1 MKIILDMDPGI
12 DDAVALL
19 IALNNPK
26 LDVLAVTAANGNV
39 DVDRSTYNALRIME
53 AAGKKVIVAR
63 GASKPLFKR
72 PIHAAHVHGRDGLG
86 NSNLPRPKIKPNT
99 LHAVKLIESL
109 VKTHKKK
116 EITVIAT
123 APLTNIAML
132 LEKESSIAN
141 RLDNIVVMGGV
152 YGVARGARGN
162 VTPHAEFNFYCDPEA
177 AAIVLNSGASVIA
190 AGLDVTMNPKCA
202 VGKGMLKKISMLGGR
217 TAEVASKILAYPL
230 FRYDVFHLHDV
241 FAVASLLKPS
251 MFRMVDCMV
260 SVDKFGK
267 FRGRCVTTLKKD
279 HVKVCS
285 SVDNK
290 KFVKFVLHGLKQHG
304 S

>member
-1 MKIILDMDPGI
+1 VKIILDMDPGI

-39 DVDRSTYNALRIME
+39 DVDRSTYNALRIIE
-53 AAGKKVIVAR
+53 AAGKKTIVAR

-86 NSNLPRPKIKPNT
+86 NSNLPRPKIKPSR

-116 EITVIAT
+116 EITVVAT

-132 LEKESSIAN
+132 LERESSIAN
-141 RLDNIVVMGGV
+141 RLDKIVVMGGV
-152 YGVARGARGN
+152 YGVARDARGN

-177 AAIVLNSGASVIA
+177 ADIVLNSGASVIA
-190 AGLDVTMNPKCA
+190 AGLDVTMSFKCA
-202 VGKGMLKKISMLGGR
+202 VSKGMLKKIGMLGGR
-217 TAEVASKILAYPL
+217 TAEVASKILAYPV
-230 FRYDVFHLHDV
+230 FRYGVFHLHDV

-251 MFRMVDCMV
+251 IFRMVDCMV

-290 KFVKFVLHGLKQHG
+290 KFAKFVLHGLKQHG